1 MDAKENVVESNVAL
15 AMVIGDH
22 SPLINKEAAPKTPP
36 RKTSLCDWAASAT
49 PSPESSPLNDL
60 PKLSNKRMTKVMI
73 NSNDLFKSLGDN
85 ESRSVFGDNSSE
97 QNSNRDEYL
106 HPFGL
111 PLSSSSTWRQAPK
124 GSAVLEQNSSR
135 DILEQNSS
143 RGAYQKKSSPADPW
157 RACPESGDA
166 VVWSLRKTQSQH
178 TPKMKYP
185 KKKFIKTER
194 KNLNNWIIYFGLSGS
209 DSIFGS
215 ESKGNLIR
223 KMQKEKIIGNNIPK
237 EIDITDGRSKN
248 IYTPE
253 EFASILNYIIRH
265 NKIHD
270 LDFDFAKNKDTI
282 SIEEN
287 HLYFDNSEEIFN
299 QKLMDL
305 NLTGRLNI

>member
-15 AMVIGDH
+15 AMVIGEH
-22 SPLINKEAAPKTPP
+22 SPLINKETAPKTPP
-36 RKTSLCDWAASAT
+36 RKTSLRDWAASAT

-60 PKLSNKRMTKVMI
+60 PKLSNKSMTKVMI
-73 NSNDLFKSLGDN
+73 TSNDLFKSLEDN

-97 QNSNRDEYL
+97 QNSSR
-106 HPFGL
+106 G
-111 PLSSSSTWRQAPK
+111 
-124 GSAVLEQNSSR
+124 VLEENSSK
-135 DILEQNSS
+135 
-143 RGAYQKKSSPADPW
+143 GAYQKQHNHKFKK
-157 RACPESGDA
+157 DA
-166 VVWSLRKTQSQH
+166 S
-178 TPKMKYP
+178 KMKYP

>member
-73 NSNDLFKSLGDN
+73 TSNDLFKSLGDN

-143 RGAYQKKSSPADPW
+143 RGAYQKKSS
-157 RACPESGDA
+157 
-166 VVWSLRKTQSQH
+166 QSQH

>member
-15 AMVIGDH
+15 AMVIGEH
-22 SPLINKEAAPKTPP
+22 SPLINKEDAPKTPP
-36 RKTSLCDWAASAT
+36 RKTSLHDWAASAT
-49 PSPESSPLNDL
+49 PSPESSPLNDF
-60 PKLSNKRMTKVMI
+60 PKLPNKSMI
-73 NSNDLFKSLGDN
+73 TSNDLFKSLGDN

-97 QNSNRDEYL
+97 
-106 HPFGL
+106 H
-111 PLSSSSTWRQAPK
+111 
-124 GSAVLEQNSSR
+124 
-135 DILEQNSS
+135 NSS
-143 RGAYQKKSSPADPW
+143 RGALEQNSTRGTYQKKSSQA
-157 RACPESGDA
+157 
-166 VVWSLRKTQSQH
+166 QH
-178 TPKMKYP
+178 NQKFKKDTSKMKYP

-209 DSIFGS
+209 DSIFCS

-223 KMQKEKIIGNNIPK
+223 KMQKEKILGNNIPK

-253 EFASILNYIIRH
+253 EFASILNYIIKH

-299 QKLMDL
+299 QKIMEL
-305 NLTGRLNI
+305 NLAGRLNI